1 MDLSNLLGSL
11 LSEGQT
17 LEDIARK
24 VGANPTDVK
33 KAATMS
39 LPTLVE
45 ALNKNAQDEEKRA
58 SLNKALEDHS
68 EDNVEDLQ
76 GFLNNMDLE
85 DGQKMLGHILG
96 GKKSQVESNIS
107 KSSGLSSGQVTGLL
121 AMLAPI
127 LIGMLGKKKKEENIS
142 KDSLPDLTG
151 SLGNILGGG
160 SGGGLMDMAKKV
172 LDKDQ
177 DGSFLDD
184 LMGGFF
190 GKK

>member
-160 SGGGLMDMAKKV
+160 SGSGLMDMAKKV

>member
-1 MDLSNLLGSL
+1 MDLSSLLGSL

-17 LEDIARK
+17 IDDIARK
-24 VGANPTDVK
+24 VGANPQDVQ
-33 KAATMS
+33 KAAKIS
-39 LPTLVE
+39 VPTLVE

-76 GFLNNMDLE
+76 GFLSGMDMA

-96 GKKSQVESNIS
+96 GKKNQVENNIS

-142 KDSLPDLTG
+142 KESLPDLTG

-160 SGGGLMDMAKKV
+160 NGGGIMDMAKKI

-177 DGSFLDD
+177 DGSFMDD

>member
-17 LEDIARK
+17 INDISKK
-24 VGANPTDVK
+24 VGARPEEVQ
-33 KAATMS
+33 KAAKMS
-39 LPTLVE
+39 VPTLVE
-45 ALNKNAQDEEKRA
+45 ALNKNAEDEEKRA

-76 GFLNNMDLE
+76 GFLNNIDLQ
-85 DGQKMLGHILG
+85 DSQKMLGHILG
-96 GKKSQVESNIS
+96 GKKTQVESNIS
-107 KSSGLSSGQVTGLL
+107 KSSGLSSGQVSSVL

-127 LIGMLGKKKKEENIS
+127 LIGILGKKKKAENIS
-142 KDSLPDLTG
+142 KDKLPDLTG

-160 SGGGLMDMAKKV
+160 SGGGIMDMAKKI

-177 DGSFLDD
+177 DGSIMDD

>member
-68 EDNVEDLQ
+68 EDNVENLQ

>member
-24 VGANPTDVK
+24 VGANPMDVK

>member
-1 MDLSNLLGSL
+1 MDLSSLLGFL

-17 LEDIARK
+17 IDDIARK
-24 VGANPTDVK
+24 VGANPQDVQ
-33 KAATMS
+33 KAAKIS
-39 LPTLVE
+39 VPTLVE

-76 GFLNNMDLE
+76 GFLSGMDLA

-96 GKKSQVESNIS
+96 GKKNQVENNIS

-142 KDSLPDLTG
+142 KESLPDLTG

-160 SGGGLMDMAKKV
+160 NGGDIMDMAKKI

-177 DGSFLDD
+177 DGSFMDD

>member
-11 LSEGQT
+11 LSDGQT
-17 LEDIARK
+17 IDEIAKK
-24 VGANPTDVK
+24 VGARPEEVQ
-33 KAATMS
+33 KAAKLS
-39 LPTLVE
+39 VPTLVE
-45 ALNKNAQDEEKRA
+45 ALNKNAKDEEKRA

-76 GFLNNMDLE
+76 GFLGSMDLQ

-96 GKKSQVESNIS
+96 GKKNQVESSIS
-107 KSSGLSSGQVTGLL
+107 KSSGLSTSQVTGLL
-121 AMLAPI
+121 AMLAPV

-151 SLGNILGGG
+151 SLGKILGGG
-160 SGGGLMDMAKKV
+160 SGNGLMDMAKNI

-177 DGSFLDD
+177 DGSFVDD

>member
-96 GKKSQVESNIS
+96 GKKNQVESSIS
-107 KSSGLSSGQVTGLL
+107 KSSGLSSSQVTGLL
-121 AMLAPI
+121 AMLAPV

-151 SLGNILGGG
+151 SLGKILGGG
-160 SGGGLMDMAKKV
+160 SGNGLMDMAKNI

-177 DGSFLDD
+177 DGSFVDD